1 LFRYSSEQ
9 FTTGVNEIDDI
20 AAAVST
26 DVNDFNLLLES
37 GYRALLEEYSP
48 ASIILETYN
57 LSTILPNVSN
67 EDFRS
72 EISVLD
78 FSERNP
84 FGEINV

>member
-1 LFRYSSEQ
+1 LYRYSSEQ
-9 FTTGVNEIDDI
+9 FTTGVGEIDGI
-20 AAAVST
+20 AADKST
-26 DVNDFNLLLES
+26 DVNEYNILLEDS
-37 GYRALLEEYSP
+37 FRMLLEEYTP
-48 ASIILETYN
+48 AGLILETYSLN
-57 LSTILPNVSN
+57 SILPNVNN